1 MSLSIMKSYQGKR
14 TRRELPC
21 RTFLGASS
29 RRIRG
34 TFCVDFVL
42 YLDLEIR
49 IVFEKRSRRGTDR
62 AECEVVVEVEV
73 DLFGLAAVLIFL
85 IVAML
90 LRNVRT
96 VR

>member
-1 MSLSIMKSYQGKR
+1 MKSYQGKR

-73 DLFGLAAVLIFL
+73 DLFLAAVLIFL